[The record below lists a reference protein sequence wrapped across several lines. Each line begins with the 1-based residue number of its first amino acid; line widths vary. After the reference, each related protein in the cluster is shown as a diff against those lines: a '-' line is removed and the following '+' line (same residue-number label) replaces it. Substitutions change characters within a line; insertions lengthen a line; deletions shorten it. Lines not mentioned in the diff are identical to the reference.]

1 MALVRSVIVSC
12 VRWIGTAVSGE
23 VSRVLV
29 LVCGASVAL
38 VRSVIV
44 SCVRWIDTAV
54 SGEVSRVLVLICGA
68 SVVVVC
74 HLYIV

>member
-1 MALVRSVIVSC
+1 M
-12 VRWIGTAVSGE
+12 RWIGTAVSGE

-44 SCVRWIDTAV
+44 SCVGSIGTAL
-54 SGEVSRVLVLICGA
+54 SGEVSRVLVLVCRA